1 MDNKTEWIMP
11 HEPELLYLRERVA
24 RLEAELTYYKKVVMT
39 LMAKHLIKCRKD
51 IYRDCCLNG
60 IHCLQ
65 EGKII

>member
-1 MDNKTEWIMP
+1 MKVQISIDGNPSSACDPINDG
-11 HEPELLYLRERVA
+11 
-24 RLEAELTYYKKVVMT
+24 YYILAAKRIAAA

-51 IYRDCCLNG
+51 IYRACCLNG